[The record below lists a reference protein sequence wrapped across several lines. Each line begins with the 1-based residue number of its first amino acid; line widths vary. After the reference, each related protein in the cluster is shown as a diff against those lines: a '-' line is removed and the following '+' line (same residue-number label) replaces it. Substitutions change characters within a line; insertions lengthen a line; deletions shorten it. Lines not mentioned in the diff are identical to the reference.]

1 MKTNDGNFLIN
12 TYRSRII
19 GKKEVNTNFT
29 REDYME
35 NYNVVSYLIKL
46 ISRDTI
52 GYNSNYPFIVVWQR
66 YE

>member
-12 TYRSRII
+12 TYRSRIT
-19 GKKEVNTNFT
+19 GKKEVNTNFR
-29 REDYME
+29 REDYVE
-35 NYNVVSYLIKL
+35 NYSVVSYLIKL
-46 ISRDTI
+46 ISRDII